1 MSDAN
6 NKKIAMIGH
15 KRIPSREGGVERV
28 VEKISVRLVERGY
41 NVTCYNRKGHHVS
54 GEQYNSKRVD
64 NYKGVKVRRVIT
76 IDKKGLAA
84 MTSSLF
90 ASIRAA
96 FGGYDVVHFHAEG
109 PCAVMWIPKL
119 FRKRCVATIHGLDW
133 QRSKW
138 GGFASWYI
146 KHGEKVAVKK
156 ADEIIVLSKNM
167 QDYFK
172 ETYDRDTVLIPNGV
186 ERHRERKPDRI
197 KRKFG
202 LEKDDYILY
211 LSRIVPEKGLIYLV
225 EAFKK
230 LDTDKKL
237 VIAGGISDTEDYAK
251 AVKELASDDERIIFT
266 GFVQGITRKE
276 LYDNAYVFVLPSDV
290 EGMPLSL
297 LEAMSYRNCCL
308 TSDIPECTE
317 VVGDKALS
325 FQKGN
330 VKDLRAK
337 LQTLCENPH
346 IVKEYQEQS
355 ADYICDKYDWE
366 KVVDETVKLYEGQK

>member
-1 MSDAN
+1 
-6 NKKIAMIGH
+6 MIGH

-41 NVTCYNRKGHHVS
+41 DVTCYNRKGRHVS
-54 GEQYNSKRVD
+54 GEQYNRKRVD
-64 NYKGVKVRRVIT
+64 NYKGVRVRRVFT

-84 MTSSLF
+84 MTSSLV
-90 ASIRAA
+90 ASLRVAV
-96 FGGYDVVHFHAEG
+96 GRHDVVHYHAEG

-119 FRKRCVATIHGLDW
+119 FRKRCIATIHGLDW

-146 KHGEKVAVKK
+146 KRGEKMAVKK

-172 ETYDRDTVLIPNGV
+172 ETYGRDTVLIPNGV
-186 ERHRERKPDRI
+186 ERHRERKPDKIR
-197 KRKFG
+197 REYG
-202 LEKDDYILY
+202 LEKEDYILY
-211 LSRIVPEKGLIYLV
+211 LSRIVPEKGLIYLI

-251 AVKELASDDERIIFT
+251 AVKELAGDDDRIIFT
-266 GFVQGITRKE
+266 GFVQGVTRKE
-276 LYDNAYVFVLPSDV
+276 LYDNAYVYVLPSDV

-346 IVKEYQEQS
+346 IVKEFQEQS
-355 ADYICDKYDWE
+355 ADYICDKYNWE
-366 KVVDETVKLYEGQK
+366 NVVDETVKLYEGQK

>member
-1 MSDAN
+1 
-6 NKKIAMIGH
+6 MIGH

-28 VEKISVRLVERGY
+28 VEKLSVRLVERGY
-41 NVTCYNRKGHHVS
+41 SVTCYNRRGHHVS
-54 GEQYNSKRVD
+54 GQQYKVKRVD
-64 NYKGVKVRRVIT
+64 EYKGVKVRTVMT
-76 IDKKGLAA
+76 LDKKGLAA

-96 FGGYDVVHFHAEG
+96 FGGYDVIHYHAEG

-119 FRKRCVATIHGLDW
+119 FRKKCVATIHGLDW

-138 GGFASWYI
+138 GGFAKRYI
-146 KHGEKVAVKK
+146 KFGERMAAKH
-156 ADEIIVLSKNM
+156 ADEVIVLSENVKN
-167 QDYFK
+167 YFK
-172 ETYDRDTVLIPNGV
+172 KTYGRETTFIPNGV

-197 KRKFG
+197 MKKYG
-202 LEKDDYILY
+202 LGKNDYILY

-230 LDTDKKL
+230 TDTDKKL
-237 VIAGGISDTEDYAK
+237 VIAGGYSDTEEYAK
-251 AVKELASDDERIIFT
+251 AVKELASDDDRIVFT

-276 LYDNAYVFVLPSDV
+276 LYDNAYVYVLPSDV

-317 VVGDKALS
+317 VVEDKALS
-325 FQKGN
+325 FQKAN
-330 VKDLRAK
+330 VKDLQAK

-346 IVKEYQEQS
+346 IVEEYQKTS
-355 ADYICDKYDWE
+355 ADFICKKYDWE
-366 KVVDETVKLYEGQK
+366 HVVDETVKLYEE